1 MEETKHAHAV
11 TDQDL
16 PFVID
21 PITKEVASQ
30 GGSLVVPQHAK
41 NSERFTFTIPDRRI
55 EGHDMSE
62 VNQVF
67 VHFRNIGVK
76 GEVSA
81 GIYKVE
87 DLAVADDSVTLS
99 WLIDND
105 ATYYVGALIF
115 SIHFICNDES
125 GQVVYDLPT
134 LTYSKISVG
143 ETVWNSEEIVK
154 QYPDIIAQLESR
166 ISALEAGG
174 TGATPIACLYNGIQL
189 PPLPAYD
196 RAKYPYAVICTYKES
211 SSFGGFPASAVLY
224 LFTAHPEASGGDTIE
239 LWLPQIGDLKY
250 TIEAETTQGLLEF
263 TDWGSPTTITERKGP
278 PIANIKWA
286 NFDMYYQTNI
296 DGKKGQ
302 LYLAATEPVP
312 VYPENGNGS
321 AEAVDAVLYTPQT
334 PTPKQQEQARKNIG
348 VEVSVPV
355 MLDLADY
362 GIDYASLLL
371 AGGGAVTYE
380 DVGSFWEDVNAVKP
394 GQSLLLTSSFGRF
407 LVVPP
412 PSTLYFETTGSGTTV
427 GNILTTMTFF
437 YGSKLL
443 VATSYLTPNGTSGAA
458 LSVVVTG
465 MVDMPQP
472 Q

>member
-1 MEETKHAHAV
+1 MEKTKHAHAV

-62 VNQVF
+62 VNQAF

-76 GEVSA
+76 GEMSA

-196 RAKYPYAVICTYKES
+196 RAKYPYAVICTYQEGNA
-211 SSFGGFPASAVLY
+211 FGVVVPASAVLY
-224 LFTAHPEASGGDTIE
+224 LFTQHPEPSGDTVE
-239 LWLPQIGDLKY
+239 LWLPQIGDLEYK
-250 TIEAETTQGLLEF
+250 IQAETTQGLQAF

-278 PIANIKWA
+278 SIANMKWA
-286 NFDMYYQTNI
+286 NFDLYYQTDI

-302 LYLAATEPVP
+302 LYLAATEPVA
-312 VYPENGNGS
+312 VS
-321 AEAVDAVLYTPQT
+321 APDV
-334 PTPKQQEQARKNIG
+334 R
-348 VEVSVPV
+348 VPV
-355 MLDLADY
+355 MLNLKDY

-371 AGGGAVTYE
+371 AGGGAAVYE
-380 DVGSFWEDVNAVKP
+380 DVGSFWEDVKAVKP
-394 GQSLLLTSSFGRF
+394 GQSLLLTSDFAE
-407 LVVPP
+407 VTIVPP
-412 PSTLYFETTGSGTTV
+412 PATLYFTATGTEV
-427 GNILTTMTFF
+427 GNILSTMTFLF
-437 YGSKLL
+437 NHKFLT
-443 VATSYLTPNGTSGAA
+443 ATSYMTPYGTSGAL
-458 LSVVVTG
+458 LSVAVTG
-465 MVDMPQP
+465 MVDAPLP
-472 Q
+472 S

>member
-62 VNQVF
+62 VNQAF

-87 DLAVADDSVTLS
+87 DLAVADDSVALS
-99 WLIDND
+99 WLIDDD
-105 ATYYVGALIF
+105 ATYYVGALVF

-134 LTYSKISVG
+134 LAYSKISVG

-189 PPLPAYD
+189 PPLPEWD
-196 RAKYPYAVICTYKES
+196 KAKYPYATIFVYEGGEL
-211 SSFGGFPASAVLY
+211 FGSIIPASAVLY
-224 LFTAHPEASGGDTIE
+224 LYTARPAVSGDSTE
-239 LWLPQIGDLKY
+239 LWMYQPGD
-250 TIEAETTQGLLEF
+250 IEYRIDAETIPNLAEF
-263 TDWGSPTTITERKGP
+263 EDWGSPIVLADSKGGGIT
-278 PIANIKWA
+278 NIKWA
-286 NFDMYYQTNI
+286 NFDLYYQTDI

-334 PTPKQQEQARKNIG
+334 LTPEQQEQARKNIG
-348 VEVSVPV
+348 AEVSVPV
-355 MLDLADY
+355 MLDLKDY

-371 AGGGAVTYE
+371 AGGGAAVYE

-394 GQSLLLTSSFGRF
+394 GQLLLLTSSF
-407 LVVPP
+407 VDAVIVPP
-412 PSTLYFETTGSGTTV
+412 PSTLYFSPTDTTV
-427 GNILTTMTFF
+427 GMIVTTMTFYF
-437 YGSKLL
+437 SGKFLTS
-443 VATSYLTPNGTSGAA
+443 TSYLMQYGTSGAA
-458 LSVVVTG
+458 LSVAVTG
-465 MVDMPQP
+465 TVDAPQP
-472 Q
+472 S

>member
-1 MEETKHAHAV
+1 MEKTKHAHAV

-62 VNQVF
+62 VNQAF

-76 GEVSA
+76 GEMSA

-196 RAKYPYAVICTYKES
+196 RAKYPYAVICTYQEGNA
-211 SSFGGFPASAVLY
+211 FGVVVPASAVLY
-224 LFTAHPEASGGDTIE
+224 LFTQHPEPSGDTVE
-239 LWLPQIGDLKY
+239 LWLPQIGDLEYK
-250 TIEAETTQGLLEF
+250 IQAETTQGLQEF
-263 TDWGSPTTITERKGP
+263 TDWGSPIPITERKGP
-278 PIANIKWA
+278 SITNMKWA
-286 NFDMYYQTNI
+286 NFDLYYQTDI
-296 DGKKGQ
+296 YGTKGQ
-302 LYLAATEPVP
+302 LYLAATDPVP

-334 PTPKQQEQARKNIG
+334 LTPEQQEQARKNIG
-348 VEVSVPV
+348 AEVSVPV
-355 MLDLADY
+355 MLNLKDY

-371 AGGGAVTYE
+371 AGGGAAVYE
-380 DVGSFWEDVNAVKP
+380 DVGSFWEDVKAVKP
-394 GQSLLLTSSFGRF
+394 GQSLLLTSDFAE
-407 LVVPP
+407 VTIVPP
-412 PSTLYFETTGSGTTV
+412 PATLYFTATGTEV
-427 GNILTTMTFF
+427 GNILSTMTFLF
-437 YGSKLL
+437 NHKFLT
-443 VATSYLTPNGTSGAA
+443 ATSYMTPYGTSGAL
-458 LSVVVTG
+458 LSVAVTG
-465 MVDMPQP
+465 MVDAPLP
-472 Q
+472 S